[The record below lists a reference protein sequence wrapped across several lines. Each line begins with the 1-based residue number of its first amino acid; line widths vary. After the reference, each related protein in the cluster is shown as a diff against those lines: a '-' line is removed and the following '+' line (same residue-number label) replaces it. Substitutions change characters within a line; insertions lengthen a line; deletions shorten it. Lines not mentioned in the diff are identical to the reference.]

1 MLDDKESIT
10 ADPSSGYVYAIWDR
24 LEAPNAHA
32 NLQATENAI
41 GYRGPTWFASSPDN
55 GQSWSDARMIY
66 DPGEVNQ
73 TIANQIAIGPGG
85 TLVDMFL
92 QINNFKNAHGSR
104 GFSVSVMKSGDHG
117 QTWSKPVV
125 VSKLVDRTVTTP
137 GDNRPLRTGDIAP
150 DIAIDKR
157 GAIYVVWQDGS
168 SGTVA
173 IMESKSTDGG
183 QTWSPAQ
190 QVSDSPAGVAAFT
203 PSVDVNANGDVAVT
217 FYDFRND
224 TPTTD
229 TALTDYWIRTS
240 TDGGS
245 TWTTQQVTPTSFD
258 MKKAPI
264 ARGYFVGDYEGLD
277 HSANDFKVFFV
288 QTHND
293 DTGGNPTDVYGA
305 TATTP

>member
-1 MLDDKESIT
+1 LAGGAHHPRPGLRRDVGSDD
-10 ADPSSGYVYAIWDR
+10 R
-24 LEAPNAHA
+24 RAPNDRC
-32 NLQATENAI
+32 I
-41 GYRGPTWFASSPDN
+41 
-55 GQSWSDARMIY
+55 
-66 DPGEVNQ
+66 
-73 TIANQIAIGPGG
+73 
-85 TLVDMFL
+85 FL
-92 QINNFKNAHGSR
+92 QINNFKNAHDSR
-104 GFSVSVMKSGDHG
+104 GFSVSVMKSSDHG
-117 QTWSKPVV
+117 QTWSKAVV

-137 GDNRPLRTGDIAP
+137 GDNQPLRTGDIAP
-150 DIAIDKR
+150 DVAIDKT

-190 QVSDSPAGVAAFT
+190 KVNDSPAGVAAFT
-203 PSVDVNANGDVAVT
+203 PSVDVNASGDVAVT

-240 TDGGS
+240 GNGGS

-305 TATTP
+305 TATTT